1 MPVPCFMF
9 NRSNQINMPHKIN
22 PFAERFALRT
32 GGALLFHHGL
42 NLVLYD
48 YGSSPSLAC
57 WTGRQR
63 KRSENLHFLSP
74 QAREYR
80 IEELR
85 RRRTSHLLYRKARRI
100 ERRLKRIA
108 T

>member
-1 MPVPCFMF
+1 M
-9 NRSNQINMPHKIN
+9 QHKIN
-22 PFAERFALRT
+22 PFAEQFALKT
-32 GGALLFHHGL
+32 GGMLLFHHGL

-57 WTGRQR
+57 WTGPQR
-63 KRSENLHFLSP
+63 KRSENLHFLSL
-74 QAREYR
+74 QARERR

-85 RRRTSHLLYRKARRI
+85 RSRTSHLLYLAARRI

-108 T
+108 ALIL

>member
-1 MPVPCFMF
+1 M
-9 NRSNQINMPHKIN
+9 QHKIN
-22 PFAERFALRT
+22 PFTEQFALKT
-32 GGALLFHHGL
+32 GDVLLFHHGL

-63 KRSENLHFLSP
+63 KRGENLHFLSL
-74 QAREYR
+74 QARE
-80 IEELR
+80 
-85 RRRTSHLLYRKARRI
+85 RRI
-100 ERRLKRIA
+100 ERRLKRIV